1 MWALVA
7 VRSLKGNYFSESN
20 EASLHLDRKR
30 VTATQHNTARGQ
42 RVSGESEETWFG
54 ARRHRKRGT
63 NLILKESAS
72 ALLIQGLPVIWVTCC
87 PKVAASLDRPDYRFT
102 HLAHISLKDPAHTF
116 GGTGPFRPRCWV
128 ESLSAVMSVWL
139 PDSDLG
145 EEDRSA
151 DDESVVRIM
160 GRGDDCNLEEVARVR
175 NSEHY
180 TEFGISWECRKLMY
194 NDWILWHNNT
204 WGMASVTMSNLWQ
217 YPNT

>member
-72 ALLIQGLPVIWVTCC
+72 ALLIQGLPVIWVTCF
-87 PKVAASLDRPDYRFT
+87 PKVAASPGRTDYLLTQLSPYFT
-102 HLAHISLKDPAHTF
+102 QKHCTCYIIS
-116 GGTGPFRPRCWV
+116 
-128 ESLSAVMSVWL
+128 MSVIPSIHWATTKSYL
-139 PDSDLG
+139 RAISGSDRR
-145 EEDRSA
+145 ERMVRSVLNGL
-151 DDESVVRIM
+151 S
-160 GRGDDCNLEEVARVR
+160 LLFY
-175 NSEHY
+175 HY
-180 TEFGISWECRKLMY
+180 
-194 NDWILWHNNT
+194 
-204 WGMASVTMSNLWQ
+204 
-217 YPNT
+217 